1 MFAFKENIPRGF
13 LGISSF
19 FQANNFNS
27 NSSLSDKCFFS
38 SSKRLN
44 KGFKEF
50 EGQNRAFIIRFRQD
64 NSYIALDYRSPSILD
79 MDLVERLGLQKNDKV
94 MVRCLK
100 GDFEG
105 KIWFLGT
112 KEEVSSQEKE
122 AERIMRR
129 VEEGE
134 IFNISDISLC
144 QGSAVTEKERT
155 VDNQVFSSQNQDMSD
170 CESECLE
177 PPSKRISLDS
187 TCNRG
192 ESTNSNAASLAAL
205 VCFYC
210 FFFNFEWSF
219 SIQF

>member
-1 MFAFKENIPRGF
+1 
-13 LGISSF
+13 
-19 FQANNFNS
+19 
-27 NSSLSDKCFFS
+27 
-38 SSKRLN
+38 
-44 KGFKEF
+44 
-50 EGQNRAFIIRFRQD
+50 
-64 NSYIALDYRSPSILD
+64 
-79 MDLVERLGLQKNDKV
+79 

-134 IFNISDISLC
+134 IINLSDISLC

-177 PPSKRISLDS
+177 PPSKRITLDS
-187 TCNRG
+187 TCDRG
-192 ESTNSNAASLAAL
+192 ESTN
-205 VCFYC
+205 
-210 FFFNFEWSF
+210 
-219 SIQF
+219 